1 MAKTVKE
8 AKADI
13 FLRDTD
19 SQSLFNNSG
28 VLSFKYYHEW
38 NDCYNP
44 VTGETA
50 QIDGEVYD
58 ETTNSYK
65 PNCPEGF
72 NPVFNGRQS
81 ALWDNIVNCFPNEVE
96 AMYKTMRGNGLT
108 YQDMLTKYKD
118 FWKYWCENLYNA
130 DAFGYAN
137 TNNFTKAY
145 GDKVQ
150 VMDYFYDKRQRYLD
164 SKYHCGSSV
173 SNNLR
178 LRLYEV
184 GRGFAIKHY
193 QAIYCTLQWGVNN
206 FDDNRNIKPGT
217 YSYMP
222 FKFSNPQDATFDID
236 DADLI
241 TELSTYAKGDNEN
254 YTIYGLEG
262 LGDFKFDLNMG
273 LLKRL
278 TKFIM
283 NYTTFKPNTRETG
296 TSFDLSNMGMLRQVI
311 VRNVKNLKK
320 SIILSSDLLEEI
332 DFTNTPITGVTTP
345 PTDMLT
351 KLVLPASIKEL
362 NLVGY
367 TNLSEG
373 GFQVAG
379 YSNIETLHIENC
391 PNLDTYN
398 ICKNCYDAG
407 AKLSNVTL
415 VGINWDIADTD
426 FLMYLTK
433 KGATLKGKIRVS
445 GSISL
450 DVKRELI
457 RVFGDV
463 DNPNNS
469 LYIAYTLVS
478 INSIAISGKSFIYET
493 GEHELLIVPTPSR
506 GNNYKSET
514 WRISSNKFA
523 TINESTGVLTL
534 NSVGTEDNNDKATV
548 SVEVT
553 LMDNTTVIASKEIK
567 FYKKGLQLGD
577 YVFANGEFGSSRY
590 DYASTPV
597 GVCFLIDKTVGKA
610 LFVACE
616 LTEGFIYS
624 RENGNYWGICN
635 LGDNSSDNIK
645 NLTLTDDPYYDVYDI
660 VSLPNIVKGLIAY
673 SDSNIV
679 NADGSFVA
687 NSADTVLGDLGYD
700 RITRDIY
707 NELGDLLKDLNL
719 NVNSYIAR
727 GQLNTLRI
735 VKHRNKI
742 LSDSG
747 INIEIPKK
755 QGSISEYSNLK
766 SLMSRIIIEKGKK
779 YQQYYYPCASYCYAF
794 EPTLAYNEELS
805 PKLSAHHWFLAS
817 SGEFARY
824 IWYNSKFGTDSEYN
838 IFDKAYKE
846 GVYKVNISGS
856 VLHTWDYSTSTESNA
871 RLPIIVSH
879 NCNIFVQGG
888 YTKRDWASKLCMSS
902 YRPVISIDI

>member
-28 VLSFKYYHEW
+28 VLSFKYFHEW

-241 TELSTYAKGDNEN
+241 TELSTYAKGGNGN

-278 TKFIM
+278 TKFVM
-283 NYTTFKPNTRETG
+283 NYTESKPNTRETG
-296 TSFDLSNMGMLRQVI
+296 TSFDLSNMVMLRQVI

-320 SIILSSDLLEEI
+320 SIILSSDILEEI

-351 KLVLPASIKEL
+351 KLVLPDTITEL
-362 NLVGY
+362 HLK
-367 TNLSEG
+367 
-373 GFQVAG
+373 G
-379 YSNIETLHIENC
+379 YSNLSDRGMTIGSYANIKYLDFEDC
-391 PNLDTYN
+391 PNLDSYA
-398 ICKNCYDAG
+398 ICKACFDAN
-407 AKLSNVTL
+407 SPL
-415 VGINWDIADTD
+415 VEATVKGVNW
-426 FLMYLTK
+426 
-433 KGATLKGKIRVS
+433 S
-445 GSISL
+445 
-450 DVKRELI
+450 
-457 RVFGDV
+457 V
-463 DNPNNS
+463 DNPNILVWLADKGVKLQGKIVCTSKVTLDQKRKMLKVWGKIDNEGNS
-469 LYIAYTLVS
+469 LYISYEKVAINSVS
-478 INSIAISGKSFIYET
+478 IAGKRNFDAKGDYSLTLKVSPTTGNDFISARWSISENS
-493 GEHELLIVPTPSR
+493 
-506 GNNYKSET
+506 
-514 WRISSNKFA
+514 FA
-523 TINESTGVLTL
+523 TIEKDTGVIHVRK
-534 NSVGTEDNNDKATV
+534 VGSKENNDKAIV
-548 SVEVT
+548 YLEIELSDGNT
-553 LMDNTTVIASKEIK
+553 LNAKREIY
-567 FYKKGLQLGD
+567 FYAYEGKLGD
-577 YVFANGEFGSSRY
+577 YIFANGTYGS
-590 DYASTPV
+590 DLDLTDSTPV
-597 GVCFLIDKTVGKA
+597 GIIFYIDPTRTWA
-610 LFVACE
+610 IAVA
-616 LTEGFIYS
+616 
-624 RENGNYWGICN
+624 
-635 LGDNSSDNIK
+635 
-645 NLTLTDDPYYDVYDI
+645 
-660 VSLPNIVKGLIAY
+660 
-673 SDSNIV
+673 
-679 NADGSFVA
+679 
-687 NSADTVLGDLGYD
+687 
-700 RITRDIY
+700 
-707 NELGDLLKDLNL
+707 LKDLGTYVWGLL
-719 NVNSYIAR
+719 NAKNEQEGMAGIKLESNAMYNVYDLPLIQNILQRYSVNDDNMRDEANTANDGFKEYKDLNTISDIGFDEITDVMWNTSVGHTILGDYLGKAGLQVGDKVAR
-727 GQLNTLRI
+727 GQLYTLKI
-735 VKHRNKI
+735 IAHRDYI
-742 LSDSG
+742 LQDA
-747 INIEIPKK
+747 NVNLPIPKRTDS
-755 QGSISEYSNLK
+755 QTMAENLASCISAVQASHSN
-766 SLMSRIIIEKGKK
+766 K
-779 YQQYYYPCASYCYAF
+779 YQQYYYPAASYCHAYIPATDKPDEVVAEKF
-794 EPTLAYNEELS
+794 GEGRWSLASIGELS
-805 PKLSAHHWFLAS
+805 RCTWYHLKGYVVGANHNI
-817 SGEFARY
+817 FAKGVADLRFV
-824 IWYNSKFGTDSEYN
+824 KFGNSWQRSSSEYME
-838 IFDKAYKE
+838 IYA
-846 GVYKVNISGS
+846 
-856 VLHTWDYSTSTESNA
+856 W
-871 RLPIIVSH
+871 SH
-879 NCNIFVQGG
+879 NPSTGETQDYYWTNKKSLSLNV
-888 YTKRDWASKLCMSS
+888 
-902 YRPVISIDI
+902 RPVIAFKL